1 MADLILEMVEG
12 FDPADVCVV
21 VPHQVNARIIEA
33 AIERVGWSM
42 DRVFVNI
49 DKYGNTSAATVPMAL
64 HEAIEQG
71 RLQPG
76 KLVVFVAFGAGLTW
90 GGTLIRW

>member
-1 MADLILEMVEG
+1 
-12 FDPADVCVV
+12 
-21 VPHQVNARIIEA
+21 
-33 AIERVGWSM
+33 
-42 DRVFVNI
+42 
-49 DKYGNTSAATVPMAL
+49 MAL